1 MLLFDSPYSHFC
13 RCANAGDRSKAGR
26 STAFVKEWSDIYLK
40 EAQHRLQRQI
50 DGYAL
55 TIEDVYTMQQMCAY
69 EVSSAYYYHHLQPML
84 TTIADRSHRLF
95 QVLWFVH

>member
-1 MLLFDSPYSHFC
+1 MTSVSMLIFDSRYSHTH
-13 RCANAGDRSKAGR
+13 RCANAGDRSKASR

-40 EAQHRLQRQI
+40 EAQGRLQTQI

-69 EVSSAYYYHHLQPML
+69 EVSFAYYHHHLRS
-84 TTIADRSHRLF
+84 TT
-95 QVLWFVH
+95 QVDHHCRP